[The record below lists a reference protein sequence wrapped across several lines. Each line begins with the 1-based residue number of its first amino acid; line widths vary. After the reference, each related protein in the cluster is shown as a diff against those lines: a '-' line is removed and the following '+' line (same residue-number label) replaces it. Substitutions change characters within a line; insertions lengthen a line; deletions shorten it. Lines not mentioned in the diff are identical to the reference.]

1 MNSMAKQ
8 FKNLEFN
15 FDEVRELW
23 VIKLRSNNEVVVT
36 FRTSSDHNRGWCI
49 KSDDEL
55 YLWKQ
60 CTREYFQELQDLT
73 NYGIDVLE
81 AWTHKNE
88 GKAV

>member
-49 KSDDEL
+49 KSDDSL
-55 YLWKQ
+55 KLWKQ
-60 CTREYFQELQDLT
+60 CTREYFQDLT
-73 NYGIDVLE
+73 NYGLEVLE
-81 AWTHKNE
+81 AWTKHE
-88 GKAV
+88 DKAV

>member
-49 KSDDEL
+49 KSDDSL
-55 YLWKQ
+55 KLWKQ

-73 NYGIDVLE
+73 NYGLEVLE
-81 AWTHKNE
+81 AWTKHE
-88 GKAV
+88 DKAV

>member
-8 FKNLEFN
+8 FKNLEFT

-36 FRTSSDHNRGWCI
+36 FRTSSDHKRGWCI
-49 KSDDEL
+49 KSDDSL
-55 YLWKQ
+55 KLWKQ

-73 NYGIDVLE
+73 NYGLEVLE
-81 AWTHKNE
+81 AWTKHE
-88 GKAV
+88 DKAV

>member
-1 MNSMAKQ
+1 MNGMAKQ
-8 FKNLEFN
+8 FENLEFT
-15 FDEVRELW
+15 FDTSRELW
-23 VIKLRSNNEVVVT
+23 VIRFRKTKEIVVT
-36 FRTSSDHNRGWCI
+36 FRTSSDHQRGWCI